1 VNELLRVPVYYDFA
15 STLCYVAQR
24 VTGRMA
30 DELAALAVELAW
42 TPIDLATLTGWTRG
56 AEVNGPRRANAL
68 RVARD
73 LRVEV
78 RMPRQWLDSRLAGAV
93 AAELAGTP
101 REPSWRERVFSAVY
115 EEGRS
120 LEGREALAPLA
131 RDLGLE
137 LEPLLTPAALARLDE
152 QTRRARELEVT
163 GVPTF
168 LLGTWAFG
176 GIQEERT
183 LRSVL
188 SRWAARQR
196 GCR

>member
-1 VNELLRVPVYYDFA
+1 MTEPLRVPVYYDFA

-30 DELAALAVELAW
+30 DALAELAIELVW
-42 TPIDLATLTGWTRG
+42 TPIDLATITGWLRG
-56 AEVNGPRRANAL
+56 AEVDAMRRANAL

-78 RMPRQWLDSRLAGAV
+78 RMPRLWADSRDAGAV
-93 AAELAGTP
+93 ALALAGSS
-101 REPSWRERVFSAVY
+101 REASWRERIFSAIY

-120 LEGREALAPLA
+120 LDGREALVPLA
-131 RDLGLE
+131 RDLGLDLAE
-137 LEPLLTPAALARLDE
+137 LLTPAALEGLVE
-152 QTRRARELEVT
+152 ETRRARELEVT

-168 LLGTWAFG
+168 LLGEWPFG
-176 GIQEERT
+176 GIQEEAT
-183 LRSVL
+183 LRSLL

-196 GCR
+196 GSR